1 MMTQKELH
9 DEFWLLTKGVL
20 QDSRI
25 DTAEARVLKR
35 WFEEHQGFCRFD
47 DEVAMLAE
55 FISDGYVGRAEAPEV
70 LNMIS
75 RILFQLNKDGVTK
88 QVEADMGTA
97 GSL

>member
-9 DEFWLLTKGVL
+9 DEFWLLTKSVL

-25 DTAEARVLKR
+25 DIDEARVLKR

-47 DEVAMLAE
+47 AETARLAE
-55 FISDGYVGRAEAPEV
+55 FISDGYVGRAEAPEI

-75 RILFQLNKDGVTK
+75 RTLLRLNKEERPNQSGLQK
-88 QVEADMGTA
+88 
-97 GSL
+97 